1 MTERESG
8 WRAGSQA
15 AGWKGERQK
24 KERRYK
30 SALGT
35 RRKARAQARRE
46 WLWLMGWHGAN
57 VSNIDDCL
65 NGRPAA
71 AGTMRFNYPLHKNTD
86 GWAKLIRKRCLS
98 STMERVE
105 GSAGGIVTG
114 PAAPGPL
121 LSNTPVPGGYQGPG
135 CWQLHAAVRSPRTR
149 LGWGGA
155 AAGWGGDSRGEKSE
169 SGSQDWSW
177 YPT

>member
-114 PAAPGPL
+114 PAAPWTPRPPPL
-121 LSNTPVPGGYQGPG
+121 QHTCTGWLPG
-135 CWQLHAAVRSPRTR
+135 TR
-149 LGWGGA
+149 LLTA
-155 AAGWGGDSRGEKSE
+155 PRLQFDRHVHV
-169 SGSQDWSW
+169 
-177 YPT
+177 